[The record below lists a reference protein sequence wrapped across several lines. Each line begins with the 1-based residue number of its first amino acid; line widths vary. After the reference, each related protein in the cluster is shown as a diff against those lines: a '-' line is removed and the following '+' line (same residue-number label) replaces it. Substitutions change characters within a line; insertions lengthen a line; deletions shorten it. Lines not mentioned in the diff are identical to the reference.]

1 MNISLGG
8 GVLEQDDCQAKQST
22 EVGIKQTLMSREFY
36 AFPDTS
42 VTGNKVLTTID
53 NLEYL
58 LNSLGIVV
66 QYDVIAKKV
75 RILIPSLQ
83 GTADN
88 ADNVSLAHILSLATK
103 YGLSTKHVPEFIEA
117 IADRHLINPVT
128 GWIESKPWDGIDRK
142 QAFFDTL
149 TVAEYFPDALKELL
163 INKWLLSAVAS
174 AMTPSGFYNRGV
186 LTLQGDQSMGKTS
199 WIKNLVPD
207 PVLRDRVIKLGHH
220 LDAGDKDSMITAI
233 GHWIVEIG
241 ELDSSFK
248 KDVARL
254 KGFLTSDRD
263 KVRRPYARASAET
276 PRKTVFAATVN
287 DSNFL
292 VDPTGN
298 TRFWTL
304 PLVKLNFDHGIDM
317 QQLFA
322 QIVLEFKAGQE
333 WWLSPNQELWL
344 ESFNQSHRT
353 VSVIEETIFD
363 ALDLDRKNDSD
374 LTLMTSTQL
383 LIELGFKSPTNH
395 QCREAT
401 GALKKLL
408 GETKRKRVQG
418 YTKWL
423 VPLKDDRI
431 KEILGV
437 RPRSHF

>member
-1 MNISLGG
+1 MFISLGG
-8 GVLEQDDCQAKQST
+8 GVLEQEDCQAKQSI
-22 EVGIKQTLMSREFY
+22 EVGIKQTVVSREFY

-42 VTGNKVLTTID
+42 VKGNKVLTTID

-58 LNSLGIVV
+58 LNALGIVV
-66 QYDVIAKKV
+66 EYDVIAKKV

-83 GTADN
+83 GTTDN

-117 IADRHLINPVT
+117 IADRHPINSVT
-128 GWIESKPWDGIDRK
+128 NWIESKPWDGVDRK

-149 TVAEYFPDALKELL
+149 TVAEYFPVELKNLL
-163 INKWLLSAVAS
+163 IHKWLLSAIAS

-186 LTLQGDQSMGKTS
+186 LTLQGEQSMGKTS
-199 WIKNLVPD
+199 WIKNLVSD
-207 PVLRDRVIKLGHH
+207 PLLRDRVIKLGHH

-263 KVRRPYARASAET
+263 KVRRPYARTAVET

-287 DSNFL
+287 DCNFL

-304 PLVKLNFDHGIDM
+304 PLVALNYDHGIDM

-322 QIVLEFKAGQE
+322 QIMLEFKAGQQ
-333 WWLSPNQELWL
+333 WWLSPSQEVWL
-344 ESFNQSHRT
+344 ESFNQSHRI

-363 ALDLDRKNDSD
+363 ALDLDRKNDPD
-374 LTLMTSTQL
+374 LKLMTSTQL
-383 LIELGFKSPTNH
+383 LIELGFKTPTNQ
-395 QCREAT
+395 QCREVNN
-401 GALKKLL
+401 ALRKLL
-408 GETKRKRVQG
+408 GETKRKRVKG

-423 VPLKDDRI
+423 VPLKENRI
-431 KEILGV
+431 DGLLGT
-437 RPRSHF
+437 RPKSHF